1 MIRRF
6 SHPLR
11 AWMLALVALVLWPLA
26 AGAQLQTGNI
36 FGTVVDNQGA
46 ALPGVTVTLA
56 GIGAPQVQVTSAQG
70 QFRFLGLSPGSY
82 SIQAELEGFSTVD
95 FPSVSVN
102 VGRNTTLEITLS
114 AAVEDV
120 ITVTGET
127 PLLDERRVGQGA
139 TVSSDDLARV
149 PTARDPW
156 SLLSQAPGVI
166 VDRVNVGGNESGQQS
181 NFVGM
186 GANPRDNVF
195 AVDGVVLTDM
205 NAVGASATYFD
216 FGAFEE
222 VQFTVTSAD
231 VTAATSGV
239 TINQVTKRGTNNW
252 RGAARYLRTDGSWQ
266 SAPKEIAPG
275 QAGNEIDSV
284 EEYGAD
290 LGGPIVK
297 DRLWFWVS
305 YGESDIRNLAG
316 GSGQLDQTQLEDF
329 NSKLNFQLTDS
340 NSGVLHY
347 WTNDKLKFGRGA
359 GPTRAPETTLDQTTP
374 QDIYKIEDTWIANSS
389 LLLTALWGRDDG
401 IFTLTPQGGL
411 DANIFRDADGV
422 LRGSNFSFA
431 QEAVID
437 QGRVEGNYH
446 IQAGDTGHE
455 LKFGAGFREQENSS
469 GTVWPRGKSVV
480 SGELLGLDPGIAQ
493 VIFPR
498 NRTFAVK
505 STYDSAWLQDTI
517 TAGRWTFNVG
527 LRYDKQEVE
536 NLPSSDPG
544 NPQAQGLIPALNFA
558 GNDAGGFSWDSIVP
572 RIGVTYALGEER
584 RTLLRGSFSRYA
596 EQLGQLPLASRV
608 NPIAYSYAYFYFADS
623 NGNLVLDP
631 NETGSLQFAYT
642 YNIDPDNPSSLVTPN
657 VNDPNL
663 DPSMTDEITFG
674 IEHGLSKNSAL
685 GFTLTWRNISDIA
698 EQRLIVVDASGAT
711 RLATRADWEQVS
723 TVTATLPDG
732 SRVTVPAYDLK
743 DGISSTGGALYTN
756 GDREQDYLGLTANYN
771 RRLAE
776 GWSFR
781 AYAHWNDWD
790 WKIGDDF
797 RLYDDPNDVVT
808 DGLGFSDSEDVA
820 AFQSGG
826 NKADVFTSSGW
837 SFGLYSLYQVA
848 PEKAWGFNV
857 AASINGREGFISPP
871 FRNFSTGDGR
881 RRLQFAPLDEFRNDD
896 LITFDMRVEKDFKV
910 GDLTIVLGLDGFNLT
925 NESYVLQVER
935 NVLAGRFDDTNEILS
950 PRVFR
955 LGATFKF
962 R

>member
-1 MIRRF
+1 MTRRF

-11 AWMLALVALVLWPLA
+11 AFILALVALVFWPLA

-36 FGTVVDNQGA
+36 YGTTNDNEGA
-46 ALPGVTVTLA
+46 PLPGVTVTA
-56 GIGAPQVQVTSAQG
+56 TGPGAPQVQVTNAQG

-82 SIQAELEGFSTVD
+82 SIKAELEGFSTVD
-95 FPSVSVN
+95 YPNVAVN
-102 VGRNTTLEITLS
+102 VGRNTTLEVTLTP
-114 AAVEDV
+114 AVEDI

-252 RGAARYLRTDGSWQ
+252 RAAARYLRTDGSWQ

-290 LGGPIVK
+290 IGGPIVK

-374 QDIYKIEDTWIANSS
+374 QDIYKIEDTWIANSN

-437 QGRVEGNYH
+437 QGRIEGNYH
-446 IQAGDTGHE
+446 LQAGDTGHE
-455 LKFGAGFREQENSS
+455 LKFGAGFREQENHS

-480 SGELLGLDPGIAQ
+480 SG
-493 VIFPR
+493 
-498 NRTFAVK
+498 
-505 STYDSAWLQDTI
+505 
-517 TAGRWTFNVG
+517 
-527 LRYDKQEVE
+527 
-536 NLPSSDPG
+536 
-544 NPQAQGLIPALNFA
+544 
-558 GNDAGGFSWDSIVP
+558 
-572 RIGVTYALGEER
+572 
-584 RTLLRGSFSRYA
+584 
-596 EQLGQLPLASRV
+596 
-608 NPIAYSYAYFYFADS
+608 
-623 NGNLVLDP
+623 
-631 NETGSLQFAYT
+631 
-642 YNIDPDNPSSLVTPN
+642 
-657 VNDPNL
+657 
-663 DPSMTDEITFG
+663 
-674 IEHGLSKNSAL
+674 
-685 GFTLTWRNISDIA
+685 
-698 EQRLIVVDASGAT
+698 
-711 RLATRADWEQVS
+711 
-723 TVTATLPDG
+723 
-732 SRVTVPAYDLK
+732 
-743 DGISSTGGALYTN
+743 
-756 GDREQDYLGLTANYN
+756 
-771 RRLAE
+771 
-776 GWSFR
+776 
-781 AYAHWNDWD
+781 
-790 WKIGDDF
+790 
-797 RLYDDPNDVVT
+797 
-808 DGLGFSDSEDVA
+808 
-820 AFQSGG
+820 
-826 NKADVFTSSGW
+826 
-837 SFGLYSLYQVA
+837 
-848 PEKAWGFNV
+848 
-857 AASINGREGFISPP
+857 
-871 FRNFSTGDGR
+871 
-881 RRLQFAPLDEFRNDD
+881 
-896 LITFDMRVEKDFKV
+896 
-910 GDLTIVLGLDGFNLT
+910 
-925 NESYVLQVER
+925 
-935 NVLAGRFDDTNEILS
+935 
-950 PRVFR
+950 
-955 LGATFKF
+955 
-962 R
+962 